1 MESTTKSGTRLTTEP
16 LVSIIVITYNSSK
29 YVLETLE
36 SAKVQTY
43 RNIELIISDD
53 CSTDNTVEL
62 CRNWIEEN
70 QCRFVNTELVTVEKN
85 TGIPAN
91 YNRGIKA
98 SKGDWIKGI
107 AGDDMFLPDCITD
120 FIQFASNN
128 LDSKMFV
135 SRMLTLRDG
144 TTDKLEIT
152 NCLKKISETKDP
164 KEQYKALLISYFGNS
179 PSLFVSREIYNVIE
193 FDENFRFLEDY
204 PFALNA
210 TKSGFSF
217 VFFDK
222 ETVIYR
228 IHESSVFASIE
239 KDKLF
244 NNFYLNRMEFD
255 KTYRHP
261 YLPKKLRKKEQ
272 FEYNRLKLIDAL
284 NLNHRNIFCR
294 IINRITKKLNPYT

>member
-1 MESTTKSGTRLTTEP
+1 MESTTKGGNQITTEP

-36 SAKVQTY
+36 SAKEQTY
-43 RNIELIISDD
+43 RNIELIVTDD

-70 QCRFVNTELVTVEKN
+70 KSRFVNTELVTVEKN

-91 YNRGIKA
+91 YNRGLKA
-98 SKGDWIKGI
+98 SKGEWIKGI
-107 AGDDMFLPDCITD
+107 AGDDMFLPDCVAD

-128 LDSKMFV
+128 LDSKLFI
-135 SRMLTLRDG
+135 SRMLTLQNG
-144 TTDKLEIT
+144 IIT
-152 NCLKKISETKDP
+152 KTQMTSCLKKISETNDP
-164 KEQYKALLISYFGNS
+164 KEQYKAILISYFGNS
-179 PSLFVSREIYNVIE
+179 PSLFVSREIYNTVK
-193 FDENFRFLEDY
+193 FDEKFRFLEDY

-228 IHESSVFASIE
+228 KHESSVFASIE

-244 NNFYLNRMEFD
+244 NKFYINRLEFD
-255 KTYRHP
+255 KTYRYP
-261 YLPKKLRKKEQ
+261 YLPKKQRKKEQ